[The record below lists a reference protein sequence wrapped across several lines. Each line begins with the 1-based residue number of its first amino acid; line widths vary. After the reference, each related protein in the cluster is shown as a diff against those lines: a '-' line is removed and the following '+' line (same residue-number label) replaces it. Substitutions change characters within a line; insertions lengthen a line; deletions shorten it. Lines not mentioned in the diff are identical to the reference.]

1 MCVPFNKFSNSRL
14 TLYIKKPMLD
24 AGGICEIEL
33 KINRTLFHMSL
44 PGQTGQP
51 THEAFSLA
59 YSILTIINV
68 YISEVN

>member
-1 MCVPFNKFSNSRL
+1 
-14 TLYIKKPMLD
+14 MLD